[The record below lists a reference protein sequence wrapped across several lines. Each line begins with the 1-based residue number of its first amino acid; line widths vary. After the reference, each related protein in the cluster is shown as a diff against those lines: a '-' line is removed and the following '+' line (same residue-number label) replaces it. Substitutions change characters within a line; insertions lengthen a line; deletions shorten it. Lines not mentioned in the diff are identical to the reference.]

1 MNHFSPDS
9 RENAKEAEPPKFV
22 LNVRGLTVRYRTYR
36 GDVTAL
42 RSASIDIRSS
52 TIIAVVGESGCG
64 KSTLGLAIIG
74 LLPIPPARVDEGEI
88 EYHGKNLLELTK
100 AEWVQLRG
108 TDISMIFQDPMSSLD
123 PVFSV
128 GQQLTEAIVVREKRA
143 GRSLVDEPLD
153 QAANNGVPKENA
165 QRRLGEVTRRLRG
178 DSPYLAEAIGALKS
192 VQISDPER
200 VVYKYPHE
208 LSGGMAQRVMIAQTL
223 LEKPSLL
230 IADEPTSAVDVTTQG
245 QLLNLMRQLRDQI
258 RSSILFITH
267 DLAVAAQMADEV
279 VVMYA
284 GEVVEHASV
293 QDIFREPL
301 HPYAEALLRSFPR
314 KYRAEGKLEAISGDV
329 PNLLNP
335 PSGCQ
340 FHPRCP
346 YAFARCTKE
355 HPNLHEVAPNHKVAC
370 FLREE
375 KNV

>member
-1 MNHFSPDS
+1 V
-9 RENAKEAEPPKFV
+9 K
-22 LNVRGLTVRYRTYR
+22 YRTFR

-42 RSASIDIRSS
+42 KGANLNIRTS

-74 LLPIPPARVDEGEI
+74 LLPIPPARVDEGEVL
-88 EYHGKNLLELTK
+88 YHGKNLLGMTQQ
-100 AEWVQLRG
+100 EWVQLRG

-123 PVFSV
+123 PVYSV
-128 GQQLTEAIVVREKRA
+128 GQQLTEAIEVREKRA
-143 GRSLVDEPLD
+143 GRPLMGIPSD
-153 QAANNGVPKENA
+153 NAVNNRATSQENP
-165 QRRLGEVTRRLRG
+165 QRRPMAELEEVTRRLRG
-178 DSPYLAEAIGALKS
+178 SSPYFSEAVEALKS

-200 VVYKYPHE
+200 VVDKYPHE

-223 LEKPSLL
+223 LERPSLL

-258 RSSILFITH
+258 KSSILFITH

-293 QDIFREPL
+293 QEIFKQPL
-301 HPYAEALLRSFPR
+301 HPYTEALLRSFPR
-314 KYRAEGKLEAISGDV
+314 KYRDEGRLEAISGDV

-335 PSGCQ
+335 PPGCQ

-346 YAFARCTKE
+346 YAFTRCRKD

-370 FLREE
+370 FLRDE
-375 KNV
+375 KND

>member
-1 MNHFSPDS
+1 M
-9 RENAKEAEPPKFV
+9 
-22 LNVRGLTVRYRTYR
+22 TVRYRTFR

-42 RSASIDIRSS
+42 RSANLDIRPS
-52 TIIAVVGESGCG
+52 TVIAVVGESGCG

-88 EYHGKNLLELTK
+88 MYRGKNLLGLTQP
-100 AEWVQLRG
+100 EWVQLRG

-123 PVFSV
+123 PVYSV

-143 GRSLVDEPLD
+143 GRPLLD
-153 QAANNGVPKENA
+153 KGPDHAANNGASKENT
-165 QRRLGEVTRRLRG
+165 QRRPVAELEEVTRRLRG
-178 DSPYLAEAIGALKS
+178 GSPYLAEAIEALKS

-293 QDIFREPL
+293 QEIFREPL
-301 HPYAEALLRSFPR
+301 HPYTEALLRSFPR
-314 KYRAEGKLEAISGDV
+314 KYRDEGKLEAISGDV

-335 PSGCQ
+335 PAGCQ

-346 YAFARCTKE
+346 YAFARCKKD
-355 HPNLHEVAPNHKVAC
+355 HPNLLEVAPNHRVAC

-375 KNV
+375 RNV

>member
-1 MNHFSPDS
+1 V
-9 RENAKEAEPPKFV
+9 K
-22 LNVRGLTVRYRTYR
+22 YRTFR

-42 RSASIDIRSS
+42 KGANLNIRTS

-88 EYHGKNLLELTK
+88 LYHGKNLLGMTQQ
-100 AEWVQLRG
+100 EWVQLRG
-108 TDISMIFQDPMSSLD
+108 TNISMIFQDPMSSLD
-123 PVFSV
+123 PVYSV
-128 GQQLTEAIVVREKRA
+128 GQQLTEAIEVREKRA
-143 GRSLVDEPLD
+143 GRPLMGIPSD
-153 QAANNGVPKENA
+153 NAVNNRATSQENP
-165 QRRLGEVTRRLRG
+165 QRRPMAELEEVTRRLRG
-178 DSPYLAEAIGALKS
+178 SSPYFSEAVEALKS

-200 VVYKYPHE
+200 VVDKYPHE

-223 LEKPSLL
+223 LERPSLL

-258 RSSILFITH
+258 KSSILFITH

-293 QDIFREPL
+293 QEIFKQPL
-301 HPYAEALLRSFPR
+301 HPYTEALLRSFPR
-314 KYRAEGKLEAISGDV
+314 KYRDEGRLEAISGDV

-335 PSGCQ
+335 PPGCQ

-346 YAFARCTKE
+346 YAFTRCRKDQ
-355 HPNLHEVAPNHKVAC
+355 PNLREVAPNHKVAC
-370 FLREE
+370 FLRDE
-375 KNV
+375 KND